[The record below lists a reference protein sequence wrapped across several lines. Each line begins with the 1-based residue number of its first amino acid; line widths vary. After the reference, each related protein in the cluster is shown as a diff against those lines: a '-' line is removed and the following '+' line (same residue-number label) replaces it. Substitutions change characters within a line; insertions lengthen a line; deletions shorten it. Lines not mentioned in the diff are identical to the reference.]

1 MIKMLKPRAQL
12 SSMVEVT
19 AVKCTG
25 ITVKHIWHCEPMA
38 RFAPDQN
45 RKWRRYG
52 SPLKPWWTF
61 VQITPQSQGLRSR
74 VVAWHA
80 AYSACV
86 SWSAR
91 TLASYPGISPG
102 IPLNVNLWRRMARNR
117 KTSARPI
124 DSPMQRRFPSP
135 NTNTFSPSTLFRSVP
150 SAVRNRSGLKLD
162 GSFHSSLQE
171 ETDGSAS
178 LCTIYRPRL
187 SHCEKLTGHG
197 WLATGLQ
204 THRCL
209 WEWNIHWVTCL

>member
-45 RKWRRYG
+45 RKWRHYG

-61 VQITPQSQGLRSR
+61 VQITPRSQGLRSR

-91 TLASYPGISPG
+91 TLASYPAFLPASRWTLTSGEGWPG
-102 IPLNVNLWRRMARNR
+102 
-117 KTSARPI
+117 TGRPRH
-124 DSPMQRRFPSP
+124 DR
-135 NTNTFSPSTLFRSVP
+135 STLRCSAASQAQIPTP
-150 SAVRNRSGLKLD
+150 SLLPPCSGP
-162 GSFHSSLQE
+162 
-171 ETDGSAS
+171 
-178 LCTIYRPRL
+178 YRPRL
-187 SHCEKLTGHG
+187 GTGRD
-197 WLATGLQ
+197 WSWTDPSTALCKKKQ
-204 THRCL
+204 TVQLRCAPFTV
-209 WEWNIHWVTCL
+209 HV